1 MELLSLTDFARFTA
15 ALIFVLA
22 LMGGLSL
29 VMRRINAGRLPVTGT
44 NRQMRV
50 VEVLPL
56 DARRRAILL
65 QRGRG
70 SDARQ
75 HLVILGPNGETI
87 VETGI
92 VVSDDTAKN
101 G

>member
-1 MELLSLTDFARFTA
+1 MTDFVRFAA

-29 VMRRINAGRLPVTGT
+29 VMRRINAGRLPMTGAS
-44 NRQMRV
+44 RQMRV
-50 VEVLPL
+50 VEVLSL

-65 QRGRG
+65 RRGHG
-70 SDARQ
+70 DDARQ
-75 HLVILGPNGETI
+75 HLIILGPNGETI

-92 VVSDDTAKN
+92 VTRDDTDKN

>member
-1 MELLSLTDFARFTA
+1 MELLSLTDFVRFAA

-29 VMRRINAGRLPVTGT
+29 IMRRINAGRLPMTGAS
-44 NRQMRV
+44 RQMRV

-65 QRGRG
+65 RRGHG
-70 SDARQ
+70 DDARQ
-75 HLVILGPNGETI
+75 HLIILGPNGETI

-92 VVSDDTAKN
+92 VTRDDTDKN